1 MRRGIATGW
10 QLLSFSLAAGLFFFF
25 VLPRWPEL
33 DGHLSHTAG
42 TVLRIVTGLLLAL
55 TALPVLMTLRRTR
68 RPEFGTPQLALN
80 LRTFSIVGHL
90 LAGLLI
96 VGTAVAE
103 IWVSLDQAGPWLF
116 GIYGAAAAIAV
127 LAAVAFLLAFA
138 AELPPPPP
146 TPLKPKRVTPA
157 AAPVATEADD
167 VEPRGLRNKR
177 PSEKDRRGG
186 VALSD

>member
-127 LAAVAFLLAFA
+127 LAAV
-138 AELPPPPP
+138 
-146 TPLKPKRVTPA
+146 PKRVTPA